1 MEITLITQL
10 LLGALLL
17 FQIYNYG
24 YDLIINRKH
33 LNDGRRS
40 PIITGLI
47 GFTTN
52 FFDTLGIGSY
62 APTTMFLKLTRSL
75 KNDKLLPGTLNVGCA
90 IPVMTEAFM
99 YIKTVKVDGITL
111 LSMVIMAMLG
121 SFIGARVV
129 AKLDERKIQVVMGC
143 ALAVTAILMILS
155 ATGVTGKLGMHNSAT
170 GFHGWK
176 LTVACAVNFVL
187 GSLMTAGIGLYA
199 PCLALVYLLG
209 LNPMV
214 AFPIMM
220 SSAASVMPIAARVF
234 IKNKVY
240 ARGPALSIT
249 ICGCIGVFMAITF
262 VKSLD
267 ITILMWLVIG
277 VMIYT
282 SVLMLVEGIR
292 KLR

>member
-62 APTTMFLKLTRSL
+62 APTTTFLKLTRSL

-99 YIKTVKVDGITL
+99 YIKTVKVDGTTL

-121 SFIGARVV
+121 SFIGARIV

-155 ATGVTGKLGMHNSAT
+155 ATGVTGKLGMHNSAM

-176 LTVACAVNFVL
+176 LIVACAVNFVL

>member
-99 YIKTVKVDGITL
+99 YIKTVKVDGSTL

>member
-1 MEITLITQL
+1 
-10 LLGALLL
+10 
-17 FQIYNYG
+17 
-24 YDLIINRKH
+24 
-33 LNDGRRS
+33 
-40 PIITGLI
+40 
-47 GFTTN
+47 
-52 FFDTLGIGSY
+52 
-62 APTTMFLKLTRSL
+62 
-75 KNDKLLPGTLNVGCA
+75 
-90 IPVMTEAFM
+90 
-99 YIKTVKVDGITL
+99 
-111 LSMVIMAMLG
+111 MVIMAMLG

-176 LTVACAVNFVL
+176 LIVACAVNFVL

>member
-62 APTTMFLKLTRSL
+62 APTTTFLKLTRSL

-176 LTVACAVNFVL
+176 LIVACAVNFVL

>member
-62 APTTMFLKLTRSL
+62 APTTTFLKLTRSL

-99 YIKTVKVDGITL
+99 YIKTVKVDGSTL